1 MCVVSVCV
9 TQRCFL
15 SLSLSL
21 SLVEIVLMFP
31 LPPFFCRLLAGSMI
45 PEQSRA
51 EQRELLLLLLLL
63 LTDSPLEP
71 VDGHIKCD
79 VKKKC
84 LGYFYFGRKYNVI

>member
-1 MCVVSVCV
+1 MSRVSVCVVSVCV

-51 EQRELLLLLLLL
+51 EQRGAAA
-63 LTDSPLEP
+63 TAAAAAA
-71 VDGHIKCD
+71 H
-79 VKKKC
+79 
-84 LGYFYFGRKYNVI
+84 